1 MGIFNRIGRLWKADI
16 HGIID
21 SLEEPRAILK
31 QALREMEEEIE
42 GTTAH
47 LESIRSEEE
56 RQAKRRAR
64 LGDSLEETIKQI
76 DVAFGADDQRLA
88 RTFVR
93 KRLEL
98 ERVIAHVDQRIA
110 ELAAEHSGV
119 EQRLTGQ
126 KEQYQRVAEK
136 AELLCDQ
143 PEAKRDC
150 GPDGPGAEL
159 FVSEHDV
166 EVAMLEEKNRRS
178 SGTRKSAGSAQSQ
191 AV

>member
-21 SLEEPRAILK
+21 SLEEPRTILR
-31 QALREMEEEIE
+31 QALRDMEEEIE
-42 GTTAH
+42 GSTAH
-47 LESIRSEEE
+47 LESLRGEEE
-56 RQAKRRAR
+56 RVTKRRTR
-64 LGDSLEETIKQI
+64 LNESLEETIKQI

-98 ERVIAHVDQRIA
+98 DRVVAHLDQRLSEIA
-110 ELAAEHSGV
+110 SERTSA
-119 EQRLTGQ
+119 EQRLAGQ
-126 KEQYQRVAEK
+126 REQYQRIAEK
-136 AELLCDQ
+136 AELLCDS
-143 PEAKRDC
+143 PEPKRDC
-150 GPDGPGAEL
+150 APDGPGSEL

-166 EVAMLEEKNRRS
+166 EVAMLEERNRRGGS
-178 SGTRKSAGSAQSQ
+178 RSAAAAQST

>member
-1 MGIFNRIGRLWKADI
+1 MGIFNRIGRLWKADL

-31 QALREMEEEIE
+31 QALRDMQEEIE
-42 GTTAH
+42 STTAH
-47 LESIRSEEE
+47 LEALKSEEE
-56 RQAKRRAR
+56 RLAKRRSR
-64 LGDSLEETIKQI
+64 LEESRAETARQV
-76 DVAFGADDQRLA
+76 DVAFGAEDQKLA

-98 ERVIAHVDQRIA
+98 DRMTEHLNQRLAEIAADR
-110 ELAAEHSGV
+110 AAA
-119 EQRLTGQ
+119 EQRLAGQ

-136 AELLCDQ
+136 AELLSDVEQ
-143 PEAKRDC
+143 KRETA
-150 GPDGPGAEL
+150 GEEPGSDL

-166 EVAMLEEKNRRS
+166 EVAMLEERNRR
-178 SGTRKSAGSAQSQ
+178 GSAAKKDQPQPQ